1 VKKNQNAECYSQN
14 SRQDVQKEVRLF
26 YSSRV
31 AAYQALTET
40 FKAKYPNLHLLDA
53 RDPAVYCGLASG
65 LWEISTRLS
74 HLSSLQPLQAAK
86 EYTIKRLAILVVAS
100 DFRISKIWDS
110 CITDTPASC
119 RLPAKETRPS
129 SQAKRWSLRR
139 WVVAKSRNHLTKDW
153 TSVPERYRSEPEVR
167 DRFGRVGIE
176 FQTAGWNPAL
186 AIGFL
191 YDIRDHMVSLTAPAE
206 SVDLF
211 LRIEADP
218 RTNPQI
224 DDILV
229 LLREKGKLLSA
240 KGPKVLKR
248 NEQGN
253 GNLWTLLFAQ
263 QSLLSVAD
271 NGLEERGA
279 NRGDFTI
286 DSMNG
291 SNACSVMVRLKNAWA
306 S

>member
-1 VKKNQNAECYSQN
+1 
-14 SRQDVQKEVRLF
+14 
-26 YSSRV
+26 
-31 AAYQALTET
+31 
-40 FKAKYPNLHLLDA
+40 
-53 RDPAVYCGLASG
+53 
-65 LWEISTRLS
+65 
-74 HLSSLQPLQAAK
+74 
-86 EYTIKRLAILVVAS
+86 
-100 DFRISKIWDS
+100 
-110 CITDTPASC
+110 
-119 RLPAKETRPS
+119 
-129 SQAKRWSLRR
+129 
-139 WVVAKSRNHLTKDW
+139 VVAKSRNHLTKDW

-224 DDILV
+224 DDILG

-240 KGPKVLKR
+240 KGPKVLTR

-253 GNLWTLLFAQ
+253 GNLWTHLFAQ

-271 NGLEERGA
+271 NGLEERGQIEA
-279 NRGDFTI
+279 IYNRLHEWTECLFGD
-286 DSMNG
+286 G
-291 SNACSVMVRLKNAWA
+291 SVEKPLSKLKPIKSAVQA
-306 S
+306 DTPT